1 MQRSN
6 GLFRIVTQRIAQR
19 QNAFCD
25 SVYGHNDDGLP
36 GLFQLTNLL
45 TQRLRREFI
54 GGGDQHFFAVYVG
67 FDS

>member
-6 GLFRIVTQRIAQR
+6 GLFGIVTQRIAQR

-25 SVYGHNDDGLP
+25 AVLNHNDDGLP
-36 GLFQLTNLL
+36 GLFQLTHLL
-45 TQRLRREFI
+45 AQRLRREFI
-54 GGGDQHFFAVYVG
+54 SGGDKDFFPVYVG